1 MAKLDESK
9 VQYILR
15 KHRKGVSTSEIAE
28 EMNVSPRWIRKLC
41 ARYKDVDLKDVVYPI
56 PRGRPPNGMPGRKE
70 HSAVLTYRQAIHLG
84 ADELEGVIE
93 EATGIHIPHNTI
105 HAILKS
111 EGLANTE
118 SKKGGKRKWVRYE
131 RTYSNS
137 MWHTDYKQLSDG
149 RWFLSYEDDASRFVT
164 GYGVF
169 ENATTQNALKVLDE
183 AIKHHGK
190 PASIMTD
197 HGSQF
202 YANEAEARKRGES
215 EFEKRLVE
223 LDIKQILARIK
234 HPQTNG
240 KLERIHGEIQRKL
253 PEFEAILMRTSDPID
268 LFMKWYNY
276 DRPHRS
282 LDFDKLETPWEGV
295 VHGLLQTAYLITKT
309 DCSRCL
315 EWPLAAITGSFRHPA
330 GVFSCRLGR
339 ENRPKL
345 ASACLIRRRCA
356 ASPACLGCASDL
368 YSPGAVRP
376 RYCGIL
382 RRLQAR
388 VPACGGSRTGHN
400 SAT

>member
-1 MAKLDESK
+1 MTKLDESK

-15 KHRKGVSTSEIAE
+15 KHRKGVGTSEIAK
-28 EMNVSPRWIRKLC
+28 EMDVSSRWIRKLC
-41 ARYKDVDLKDVVYPI
+41 ARYRNVDLKDVVYPI
-56 PRGRPPNGMPGRKE
+56 PMGRPPNGIPGRKE
-70 HSAVLTYRQAIHLG
+70 HSAVLIYRQAAHLG

-93 EATGIHIPHNTI
+93 EATGVHIPHNAI
-105 HAILKS
+105 HAVLKS

-169 ENATTQNALKVLDE
+169 ESATAENALKVLDG
-183 AIKHHGK
+183 AIKRHGK

-215 EFEKRLVE
+215 EFEKRLAE
-223 LDIKQILARIK
+223 LDIKQILARIR

-282 LDFDKLETPWEGV
+282 LDFDKLETPWEAFQRKMPPTGAIV
-295 VHGLLQTAYLITKT
+295 VDEQTGEEYKV
-309 DCSRCL
+309 
-315 EWPLAAITGSFRHPA
+315 E
-330 GVFSCRLGR
+330 
-339 ENRPKL
+339 
-345 ASACLIRRRCA
+345 
-356 ASPACLGCASDL
+356 
-368 YSPGAVRP
+368 
-376 RYCGIL
+376 
-382 RRLQAR
+382 
-388 VPACGGSRTGHN
+388 
-400 SAT
+400 